1 MEIVDRYILW
11 LLERKQKTEVETYVE
26 QYGLTCRCTIYNY
39 ISWMKHAKN
48 LTESTLTQAL
58 ASAERGQDLVM
69 SKYLLVISIVWIVI
83 VTFVSQ
89 R

>member
-1 MEIVDRYILW
+1 
-11 LLERKQKTEVETYVE
+11 
-26 QYGLTCRCTIYNY
+26 
-39 ISWMKHAKN
+39 MKHAKN